1 MIERYPLMIF
11 SRCQYLV
18 NQKWG
23 RNEKNAM
30 NNSIPLNSQR
40 CTIHI
45 TLFSY
50 NLPNR
55 YRIKIITE
63 NMEHSKFENLL
74 ENYQSLLIIIVV
86 FIALYMVL
94 HFLKKYSE

>member
-18 NQKWG
+18 NQKWE
-23 RNEKNAM
+23 RNEKNAT
-30 NNSIPLNSQR
+30 NNNILLISQT

-50 NLPNR
+50 RLPNR
-55 YRIKIITE
+55 YEIQIITE
-63 NMEHSKFENLL
+63 NMEHSKFQNLL
-74 ENYQSLLIIIVV
+74 ENYKSLLIIIVV
-86 FIALYMVL
+86 FIAL
-94 HFLKKYSE
+94 